1 MLFINSVILNNLT
14 FAIIKYVFVN
24 GLLLLK
30 LKEIKI
36 MLKQLVIFIAGTL
49 FVFSCNTNP
58 PTSPEDSTPQLGKV
72 FISTNVSDAE
82 IWLDSKN
89 TSRVTP
95 DTIETTVG
103 THTFTLK
110 KTDYIDA
117 SEIVQVVKD
126 SIISLNIALTE
137 ITETGK
143 VFVTSNAIGAQIF
156 VDQINSGKVTPD
168 TILTLPGIHQIE
180 LQRAFYSSSGQQVEV
195 FKDSLVNLDITLQ
208 EIPPSN
214 LVLIEDFA
222 NVSCVPCVTSN
233 KILES
238 LTNVRY
244 GHSKLVAI
252 KYPTNFPSPID
263 PFYLANKE
271 DCDTRIGYYNII
283 SAPTNIVDGI
293 IKPTP
298 SDSLSVIAAVDQRLT
313 KDLRFRMDVSSSVVG
328 SEYLITVTIKVINA
342 TGVDF
347 SNSVLQTVVTET
359 DIEFATP
366 PGSNGETKFYDVM
379 RKMLPSNAGE
389 SLAGMSQTEEV
400 VFQRQTNIN
409 PGWLVNNLH
418 AIAFIQNIATKEI
431 YQASSTF
438 E

>member
-1 MLFINSVILNNLT
+1 M
-14 FAIIKYVFVN
+14 
-24 GLLLLK
+24 
-30 LKEIKI
+30 
-36 MLKQLVIFIAGTL
+36 KQLVFLITGTL

-58 PTSPEDSTPQLGKV
+58 PTSPEDSTPKLGKV
-72 FISTNVSDAE
+72 FISANVPEAE
-82 IWLDSKN
+82 IWLDNMN
-89 TSRVTP
+89 TNQVTP
-95 DTIETTVG
+95 DTIETTAG

-126 SIISLNIALTE
+126 SIISLNIALTAD
-137 ITETGK
+137 TETGK
-143 VFVTSNAIGAQIF
+143 IFVTSNAIGAQII

-180 LQRAFYSSSGQQVEV
+180 LQRAFFSSSSQQIEV

-214 LVLIEDFA
+214 LALIEDFA

-233 KILES
+233 KIIES

-244 GHSKLVAI
+244 GRSKLVAI
-252 KYPTNFPSPID
+252 KYPTNFPSPND
-263 PFYLANKE
+263 PFYLANKV

-293 IKPTP
+293 IRPTP

-313 KDLRFRMDVSSSVVG
+313 KDLRFRMDVSNNVVG
-328 SEYLITVTIKVINA
+328 TEYLITVTVKVINGA
-342 TGVDF
+342 GVDF

-359 DIEFATP
+359 DIEFASP
-366 PGSNGETKFYDVM
+366 PGSNGETEFFDVM
-379 RKMLPSNAGE
+379 RKMLPTNAGE

-400 VFQRQTNIN
+400 VFQRQMSIN
-409 PGWLVNNLH
+409 PNWVVDNLH
-418 AIAFIQNIATKEI
+418 TIAFIQNVDTKEI
-431 YQASSTF
+431 YQATSTF